1 MLINRN
7 SQDCSRS
14 CILACEV
21 LLSHP
26 MTLRISSCQSSRPWA
41 CRGPRNLA
49 IVSKRGCWSRW
60 YQASAYAFAAM
71 EVDNPLVPAYCTAGW
86 PQCIH
91 LCREALASTCRL
103 LCKARGGHS
112 RAKTESHARF
122 QAHRRASRN
131 SIKYCCTCCH
141 RDCSHVEHSE
151 TWRLNNGNEG
161 FLLALLAAF

>member
-71 EVDNPLVPAYCTAGW
+71 EVDNPLVPAYCTACW

-91 LCREALASTCRL
+91 LCREALVSTCGL

-112 RAKTESHARF
+112 RTKTCKLTCKLWQKVMLGSKPTGVLVGIQSTAAHA
-122 QAHRRASRN
+122 ATEIAL
-131 SIKYCCTCCH
+131 
-141 RDCSHVEHSE
+141 
-151 TWRLNNGNEG
+151 TWNILRHGD
-161 FLLALLAAF
+161 